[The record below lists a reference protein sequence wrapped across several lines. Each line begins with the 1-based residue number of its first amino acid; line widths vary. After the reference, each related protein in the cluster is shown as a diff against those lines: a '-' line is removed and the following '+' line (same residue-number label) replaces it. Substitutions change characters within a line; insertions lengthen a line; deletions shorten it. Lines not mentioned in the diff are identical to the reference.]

1 MKRITLA
8 SWIVLAALVSG
19 SACAQESAPCPK
31 EIPAGTQCWIGRDEH
46 GAFYWI
52 AKPREWNGVLVVHTH
67 GGPRT
72 SAPKPDSEVED
83 LNRFSIIV
91 QRGFAMVASSY
102 REGGY
107 VGIATAAEDSE
118 NLRRLYV
125 AKFGKPRRTL
135 VHGQSWGGGV
145 AAYMVERYG
154 SGEDKA
160 YDGAM
165 LTSGLVAG
173 NARAYDYR
181 ADLRA
186 VYQFYC
192 HNHPRPDEPQY
203 PVWMGLPPDSRM
215 TVRDLDKRVADCT
228 GVGELPERRTEAQ
241 KRNLANIL
249 GVTHIVEKS
258 LVGNMN
264 WSTFLFRD
272 IVRRLDGRNPFSNV
286 GVRYTGSDD
295 DEALNKGVQRFTAD
309 PEAAK
314 KFAADGKLTGRLP
327 IPVLTMHA
335 IDDPTVFVEQD
346 SLYRK
351 TVDEA
356 GSGAN
361 LVQTWTR
368 ESEHSYLST
377 PEYAALLDS
386 LMDWVDH
393 GNKPTPKSV
402 AALCDKL
409 SPDYYGGCHFDT
421 DYRPRPLEAR
431 VPPR

>member
-1 MKRITLA
+1 MAA
-8 SWIVLAALVSG
+8 SLCAH
-19 SACAQESAPCPK
+19 AQESAPCPK
-31 EIPAGTQCWIGRDEH
+31 EIPADAQCWNGRDAN
-46 GAFYWI
+46 GAYYWI
-52 AKPREWNGVLVVHTH
+52 AKPHDWNGVLVVHTH

-72 SAPKPDSEVED
+72 AAVKPDSEVED
-83 LNRFSIIV
+83 LDRFAIIV
-91 QRGFAMVASSY
+91 KRGFAMAASSY

-107 VGIATAAEDSE
+107 VGVAAAAEDSE
-118 NLRRLYV
+118 NLRRIYV

-135 VHGQSWGGGV
+135 VHGQSWGGSV

-154 SGEDKA
+154 PGEGKP

-173 NARAYDYR
+173 NARGYDYR

-186 VYQFYC
+186 VYQYYC
-192 HNHPRPDEPQY
+192 HNHPRADEPQY

-215 TVRDLDKRVADCT
+215 NVRDVVQRVDECT
-228 GVGELPERRTEAQ
+228 GVRTPPDKRTDAQ

-258 LVGNMN
+258 LVGNMD

-272 IVRRLDGRNPFSNV
+272 IVRHLDGRNPFSNV
-286 GVRYTGSDD
+286 GVRYAGSDD
-295 DEALNKGVQRFTAD
+295 DEALNKGVERFAAD

-314 KFAADGKLTGRLP
+314 KFAADGKLTGHLP
-327 IPVLTMHA
+327 IPVLTLHA

-351 TVDEA
+351 LVDEA

-361 LVQTWTR
+361 LVQTWTK
-368 ESEHSYLST
+368 ESEHSYLSS

-393 GNKPTPKSV
+393 GNKPSPRNV
-402 AALCDKL
+402 AALCEKFAR
-409 SPDYYGGCHFDT
+409 DYDGGCHFDV
-421 DYRPRPLEAR
+421 DYHPRPLEAR